1 MLHGFTSQQQ
11 MLFTSHRHYNIK
23 SDLDASFSA
32 TQKLKIEQ
40 KFSNIYIYI
49 WIYMYILPSVSLI
62 RYSTALKTE
71 AVRLYCTETTVNLY
85 QTVRLAFQ
93 RTVLFITLHPII
105 KIRRYLLLFR
115 GNNFVC
121 SEKVIRVTS
130 TAFEGVLLLLSIG
143 PRWLMPRMYC
153 SHIGLLYYP

>member
-1 MLHGFTSQQQ
+1 
-11 MLFTSHRHYNIK
+11 
-23 SDLDASFSA
+23 
-32 TQKLKIEQ
+32 
-40 KFSNIYIYI
+40 
-49 WIYMYILPSVSLI
+49 MYILPSVSVI

-115 GNNFVC
+115 GNNFVS

-130 TAFEGVLLLLSIG
+130 TAFEGVLLLLLSIV

-153 SHIGLLYYP
+153 SHIGLLYYSWTFQISPLVSFYEVLAARGGDVYEHSYFRMFQLSSLVVFKRS